1 MKLHSHQKEEDRE
14 IFRGRD
20 KSNFRWQLLYA
31 YRKMLADK
39 MVFVRFLQGGGT
51 RTRTREDHHRV
62 IAAALRPP
70 AEWRRPVGR
79 LAEDNR

>member
-39 MVFVRFLQGGGT
+39 MVFVRFLQGGT